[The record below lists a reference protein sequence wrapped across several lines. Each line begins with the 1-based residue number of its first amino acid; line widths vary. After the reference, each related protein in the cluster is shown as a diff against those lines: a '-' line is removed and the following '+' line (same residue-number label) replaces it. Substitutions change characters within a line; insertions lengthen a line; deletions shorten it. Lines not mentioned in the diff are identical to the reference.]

1 MTVWFIT
8 GASRGFGLEIT
19 REALSRGDSVVA
31 SARDPRA
38 VLDAIPDADDRL
50 LAVALDVSDPAQITA
65 AVDAAIARFGCI
77 DALINNAGRGLVGSV
92 EETSDAEA
100 RAIFDVNV
108 FGLLAITRAVLPHM
122 RAQRSGLVINLSS
135 VGGFV
140 SWPGW
145 GVYSATKFAVEAL
158 SEAMTH
164 ELAPLGIRSVAI
176 EPGPFRTNFLDG
188 SSLAIAHTE
197 IDDYASTGGAARTWA
212 TDSNYG
218 QQGDPLKAAKVIV
231 DLADRDDLPE
241 RIQLGTNAF
250 EDVAAKLART
260 ARDQEQW
267 RAVSLSTDFDS

>member
-19 REALSRGDSVVA
+19 REALRRGDSVVA
-31 SARDPRA
+31 TARDPQA
-38 VLDAIPDADDRL
+38 VLAAVPDAGDRL
-50 LAVALDVSDPAQITA
+50 LAVALDVGDPAQITA
-65 AVDAAIARFGCI
+65 AVEAAISRFGHI

-92 EETSDAEA
+92 EETSDDEV
-100 RAIFDVNV
+100 RAVFEVNV
-108 FGLLAITRAVLPHM
+108 FGLLAVTRAVLPHL
-122 RAQRSGLVINLSS
+122 RARRSGLVVNLSS

-140 SWPGW
+140 AWPGW
-145 GVYSATKFAVEAL
+145 GVYAATKFAVEAL
-158 SEAMTH
+158 SEALTH

-188 SSLAIAHTE
+188 SSLAIAGAQ
-197 IDDYASTGGAARTWA
+197 IDDYAATAGAARSWA
-212 TDSNYG
+212 ADSNYG
-218 QQGDPLKAAKVIV
+218 QQGDPVKAAKIIV

-241 RIQLGTNAF
+241 RIQLGSNAF

-267 RAVSLSTDFDS
+267 REVSLSADFG